1 MSIGNILFIKHM
13 HLYYIFYRKNGPK
26 SKRDKNIPQCGGTLV
41 NKVQIIKKISFSYKG
56 KNLRTK

>member
-1 MSIGNILFIKHM
+1 MSIGNILSIIYI

-41 NKVQIIKKISFSYKG
+41 NKVVITKNISFIYKR
-56 KNLRTK
+56 KT

>member
-1 MSIGNILFIKHM
+1 MSITFNIIFIIHM

-41 NKVQIIKKISFSYKG
+41 NKVVITKNISFIYKG
-56 KNLRTK
+56 KT